1 MQCSSQKW
9 GFWSIFV
16 HFSHRSTFTNVP
28 LLHRTESYPVT
39 LQVLFL
45 ICGWM
50 DVSHNEDWRER
61 MTLKLSLALYSSL
74 SVRACSYFCA
84 QNIQNGYQG
93 CRKFYYCNYS
103 KRLPVRKINASNQ
116 TQIWIWLWIG
126 GAIQP
131 CYGEAAF
138 PLTSNSFARV
148 KLGCEPSLPRWNQV
162 LWKQTMDVRLTGIW
176 KRDCMLSCCFLNNV
190 SKGI

>member
-1 MQCSSQKW
+1 MFLTKVGILEHFCTSQSQK
-9 GFWSIFV
+9 
-16 HFSHRSTFTNVP
+16 HFHQCILAAPYWELSSNFTGV
-28 LLHRTESYPVT
+28 
-39 LQVLFL
+39 
-45 ICGWM
+45 
-50 DVSHNEDWRER
+50 VSHLWLNGCQSQWR
-61 MTLKLSLALYSSL
+61 LKRENDIKALLGSVQL

-138 PLTSNSFARV
+138 PVTSNSFARV

>member
-9 GFWSIFV
+9 GFWSIFA
-16 HFSHRSTFTNVP
+16 HLSHRSTFTNVP

-39 LQVLFL
+39 SRV
-45 ICGWM
+45 
-50 DVSHNEDWRER
+50 VSHLWLNGCQSQWR
-61 MTLKLSLALYSSL
+61 LKRENGIKALLGSVQL

-138 PLTSNSFARV
+138 PVTSNSFARV